1 MGRQTILVLRTVLVA
16 LLAGSVMVQVVFV
29 PLLYIDMREL
39 DPDLAY
45 VRVPLVV
52 IAILAV
58 LAAQAVLVCVW
69 KLTTMAGRGTVFSND
84 AFRYVDVIIGS
95 VTAAAVLVL
104 AFAVLLATT
113 NRNVPG
119 DAVAPGMVL
128 LICGGSVAV
137 FGVALVVLVLR
148 MLLVQAVTRDAEANR
163 MQTELDGVI

>member
-69 KLTTMAGRGTVFSND
+69 KLTSMVRRRHGFLERRFPLRGRHHRSGDGCSRARAGVRG
-84 AFRYVDVIIGS
+84 
-95 VTAAAVLVL
+95 AVGHHQPER
-104 AFAVLLATT
+104 A
-113 NRNVPG
+113 G
-119 DAVAPGMVL
+119 
-128 LICGGSVAV
+128 
-137 FGVALVVLVLR
+137 
-148 MLLVQAVTRDAEANR
+148 
-163 MQTELDGVI
+163 

>member
-16 LLAGSVMVQVVFV
+16 LLAGSVVVQVVFV

-39 DPDLAY
+39 DADLAY
-45 VRVPLVV
+45 VRVPFVV
-52 IAILAV
+52 IAILTV

-69 KLTTMAGRGTVFSND
+69 KLATKVRRGTVFSDD
-84 AFRYVDVIIGS
+84 AFRYVDVIIGA
-95 VTAAAVLVL
+95 VTAGAVLVL

-119 DAVAPGMVL
+119 DAVAPGLVL
-128 LICGGSVAV
+128 LIWGGAVAV

-148 MLLVQAVTRDAEANR
+148 MLLAQAVTRDAEANQ